1 MEILA
6 YKFYQEENHEKLVST
21 SLLVVKLK
29 KNSQKGSVKINE
41 KASLFITGLVVT
53 LSIGLS
59 SWLGFKSNH

>member
-41 KASLFITGLVVT
+41 KG
-53 LSIGLS
+53 
-59 SWLGFKSNH
+59 